1 MTTDTILHR
10 LHENGR
16 IRPNAPAYYVKTGD
30 HWVPTPWQEY
40 VQQVRQAGRALIAL
54 GVQPGQNV
62 CILGFNTA
70 EWVIMDLAAMLIG
83 GAAAGIY
90 ATNSPAECQYI
101 IDHAEANILLIED
114 DNQWQ
119 KIAQIR
125 HQLPHLKHVVAMKK
139 SPRIDDPMVL
149 AWDSF
154 MAKGN
159 EIPEDEIDRRLNSLQ
174 MAQLAT
180 LIYTSGTTGPPKGV
194 MLSHLNLAATA
205 KNAQKLLDLGSSD
218 SALSY
223 LPLSHIAEQMFT
235 IHAAITAGYQIYYAE
250 SGLKVL
256 DNLKE
261 VHPTLIFGVP
271 RVWERFHAGV
281 SAKLQEAHG
290 ARAKIADWAQ
300 KVGKQVAA
308 IRLQGGEPSG
318 LLALQYSIANKLVY
332 SKVKEGVGL
341 SRVKTCVSGAAP
353 IAKEILEFFA
363 GLDIYIYEVYGQSE
377 GSGPTTTNRPGAT
390 KLGAVGQMWPES
402 QVVIAEDGEI
412 RVKGPNVFMGYFKQ
426 PEATAETLVDG
437 WLLSGDLGQFDK
449 DGYLNITGRKKEII
463 ITSGGKNIAPKNIEA
478 ALKNLP
484 LVAEAVVIGDK
495 RRFLTALITLE
506 EGAAQKFSQENG
518 LEGQTLHNNP
528 KLIAEIQK
536 GIDTEVNTQFA
547 RVEHVRA
554 FRVLP
559 RNFTVEHGEL
569 TPTLKI
575 KRKVINEHFKDE
587 IESMYAEKEGSIKD

>member
-1 MTTDTILHR
+1 MSSHTILHR

-16 IRPNAPAYYVKTGD
+16 TRPNTPAYYVKTGD
-30 HWVPTPWQEY
+30 HWVPTPWHEY
-40 VQQVRQAGRALIAL
+40 VKQVRQAGRALIAL

-70 EWVIMDLAAMLIG
+70 EWVIFDLAGMLIG

-90 ATNSPAECQYI
+90 ATNSPVECQYI
-101 IDHAEANILLIED
+101 IEHAEASVVLVED
-114 DNQWQ
+114 DKQWA
-119 KIAQIR
+119 KIAQVR
-125 HQLPHLKHVVAMKK
+125 DQLPLLKWVITMQK
-139 SPRIDDPMVL
+139 SPKVNDPMVL
-149 AWDSF
+149 DWDAF
-154 MAKGN
+154 MTKGN
-159 EIPEDEIDRRLNSLQ
+159 VTPESVIDERLNSLQ
-174 MAQLAT
+174 AAQLAT

-194 MLSHLNLAATA
+194 MLSHDNLAWTAETAQSLLKLDAT
-205 KNAQKLLDLGSSD
+205 D

-235 IHAAITAGYQIYYAE
+235 IHAAITAGYQIYFAE
-250 SGLKVL
+250 SGLKVP

-261 VHPTLIFGVP
+261 VRPTLVFGVP

-281 SAKLQEAHG
+281 SAKLAESHG
-290 ARAKIADWAQ
+290 IRAKIAAWAQ
-300 KVGKQVAA
+300 GIGRQVVNIRNHGK
-308 IRLQGGEPSG
+308 EPTG
-318 LLALQYSIANKLVY
+318 LLALQYNLANKLVF

-341 SRVKTCVSGAAP
+341 TRTKTCISGAAP
-353 IAKEILEFFA
+353 IAKEVLDFFA
-363 GLDIYIYEVYGQSE
+363 GLDIPIYEVYGQSE
-377 GSGPTTTNRPGAT
+377 GSGPTSTNYPGASR
-390 KLGAVGQMWPES
+390 LGTVGQTWPGAD
-402 QVVIAEDGEI
+402 VKIAEDGEI
-412 RVKGPNVFMGYFKQ
+412 LLKGRNVFMGYFKQ
-426 PEATAETLVDG
+426 PEATAETLINN
-437 WLLSGDLGQFDK
+437 WLHSGDLGQFDK
-449 DGYLNITGRKKEII
+449 EGYLNITGRKKEII

-506 EGAAQKFSQENG
+506 EGVAKKFAQEHG
-518 LEGQTLHNNP
+518 LEGQTLHDNA
-528 KLIAEIQK
+528 KVVAEIQK

-559 RNFTVEHGEL
+559 RNFTIEDGEL

-575 KRKVINEHFKDE
+575 KRKVINEHFSNE
-587 IESMYAEKEGSIKD
+587 IEAMYAEKEGSVKD